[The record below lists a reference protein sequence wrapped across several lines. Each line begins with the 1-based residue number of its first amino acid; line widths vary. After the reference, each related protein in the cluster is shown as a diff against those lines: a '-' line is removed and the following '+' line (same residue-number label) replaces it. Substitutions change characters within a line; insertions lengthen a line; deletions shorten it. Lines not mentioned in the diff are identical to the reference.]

1 MPSPK
6 SPFLRVQAALR
17 HGVHSFAQRLKTSF
31 YLYLAALF
39 SVLIVAD
46 ALTLRAVVDMRQRT
60 YDLMVRYRVVSPQP
74 DPQIVIVD
82 INEASLSAMARD
94 YGRWPWPRQVLA
106 EFVERVQEQEP
117 KAIVF
122 DILFSDPDVFNPDS
136 DAYFNEVIAGTDN
149 TYFPW
154 LRLAP
159 QSDELSQLKPGMIP
173 GAQRIEGVPE
183 AGATIAAVLPFFD
196 SVLGAGRIG
205 THNIFPEGD
214 GVARRYRIWHDVD
227 GWRLPSL
234 PLRIARDMGWGEPE
248 QRDMLLNW
256 RGKPFTYPYVSFS
269 DVFLDMQKRERSR
282 PQDEFAGKILLIGS
296 TAPSL
301 FDIKATS
308 MAREFPGV
316 EILATAIDNLKH
328 RDWLRTPG
336 SSLPNALIAL
346 LILWGTAFAL
356 YRNPDSDRF
365 NKAFGLSQIGLMAF
379 SFATIN
385 FTSFFLN
392 LTGPVFIGLIYFS
405 IARVYSTATAR
416 VLEKTAVTETLRSHG
431 GRGATLL
438 LLQLRADDGD
448 VPAGFLK
455 KLRKGLLGMG
465 AMPKDVEILKGR
477 QRGVWGLL
485 ETTVAVTWAYSMD
498 GDEERARVAADVA
511 LIKAQLPELVA
522 QFRVNDEELAALSE
536 KAVVLGDSDREV
548 LESRW
553 RALFAE
559 ALAEVNASKTNER
572 K

>member
-1 MPSPK
+1 MNPPRSPI
-6 SPFLRVQAALR
+6 RRIQVAVR
-17 HGVHSFAQRLKTSF
+17 HGIDAFAQRVNTSF
-31 YLYLAALF
+31 YLYLAVLF
-39 SVLIVAD
+39 SALIVAD

-60 YDLMVRYRVVSPQP
+60 YDLMVRYRVVKPAP

-82 INEASLSAMARD
+82 INEASLAAMAPD

-106 EFVERVQEQEP
+106 EFVERVQEQAP

-122 DILFSDPDVFNPDS
+122 DILFSDADVFNPDS
-136 DAYFNEVIAGTDN
+136 DAYFNEIIAGTDN

-159 QSDELSQLKPGMIP
+159 QSDGLSQLTPGMIP
-173 GAQRIEGVPE
+173 GAQRIDGVPE
-183 AGATIAAVLPFFD
+183 SGATVAAVLPFFD
-196 SVLGAGRIG
+196 AVLQGGRIG

-214 GVARRYRIWHDVD
+214 GVSRRYRIWHDID

-234 PLRIARDMGWGEPE
+234 PLRIAQEMGWGAPE
-248 QRDMLLNW
+248 QRDILLNW

-269 DVFLDMQKRERSR
+269 DVFLDMQKRERVR
-282 PQDEFAGKILLIGS
+282 PADEFAGKILLIGS

-328 RDWLRTPG
+328 RDWLRTPA

-346 LILWGTAFAL
+346 LILWGTAWAL

-365 NKAFGLSQIGLMAF
+365 NTVFGLSQVGLMAF

-438 LLQLRADDGD
+438 LVRLRADDGD

-455 KLRKGLLGMG
+455 KLRAALLDTG

-485 ETTVAVTWAYSMD
+485 EATMAISWAYSLE
-498 GDEERARVAADVA
+498 GDADRSRVAADVA
-511 LIKAQLPELVA
+511 LVKARLPELVA
-522 QFRVNDEELAALSE
+522 RYRVNDEELAALSE
-536 KAVVLGDSDREV
+536 KAVVLDDTGREA
-548 LESRW
+548 LEARW
-553 RALFAE
+553 RSLFAE
-559 ALAEVNASKTNER
+559 ALAEVNNTQSDKRT
-572 K
+572 

>member
-1 MPSPK
+1 MNPQRSL
-6 SPFLRVQAALR
+6 LRRIQTGVRHAVAAA
-17 HGVHSFAQRLKTSF
+17 AQRLKAGF
-31 YLYLAALF
+31 FLYLAALF
-39 SVLIVAD
+39 SVLIVVD
-46 ALTLRAVVDMRQRT
+46 ALSLRAVVDMRQRT
-60 YDLMVRYRVVSPQP
+60 YDLMVRYRIVEPKP

-82 INEASLSAMARD
+82 INEASLAAMAGD

-106 EFVERVQEQEP
+106 EFVERVQEQAP
-117 KAIVF
+117 KAIIF

-136 DAYFNEVIAGTDN
+136 DAYFNDVIAGTDN

-154 LRLAP
+154 LRLPP

-173 GAQRIEGVPE
+173 GAKRVEGEPE
-183 AGATIAAVLPFFD
+183 KGATVAAVLPFFQ
-196 SVLGAGRIG
+196 SVLQGGRIG
-205 THNIFPEGD
+205 THNIYPDAD
-214 GVARRYRIWHDVD
+214 GVARRYRMWHDID

-234 PLRIARDMGWGEPE
+234 PLRIASDMGWSAPD
-248 QRDMLLNW
+248 QRDLLLNW

-282 PQDEFAGKILLIGS
+282 PANEFSGKILVIGS

-316 EILATAIDNLKH
+316 EILATALDNLKH
-328 RDWLRTPG
+328 SEWLRTTG

-346 LILWGTAFAL
+346 LILWGTALAL
-356 YRNPDSDRF
+356 YRNSDSDRF
-365 NKAFGLSQIGLMAF
+365 NKAFGLSQIGLIVF
-379 SFATIN
+379 SYATIN
-385 FTSFFLN
+385 FTSYFLN

-438 LLQLRADDGD
+438 LAQLRADDGD

-455 KLRKGLLGMG
+455 KLRKALLAMG
-465 AMPKDVEILKGR
+465 SMPKDVEILKGR

-485 ETTVAVTWAYSMD
+485 ETTIAVSWAYSLAND
-498 GDEERARVAADVA
+498 QEKSRVAAEVA
-511 LIKAQLPELVA
+511 ELKAQLPELVA
-522 QFRVNDEELAALSE
+522 RFRVNDEELGALSE
-536 KAVVLGDSDREV
+536 KAIVLGTSEREA
-548 LESRW
+548 LEAQW
-553 RALFAE
+553 RLLFAD
-559 ALAEVNASKTNER
+559 ALAEMNRIRPTDRA
-572 K
+572 